1 VQLIERRTGILFAVF
16 LALLAIGATKA
27 AWLGVVKADV
37 LERAAVGQQ
46 EADIT
51 IPARRGSI
59 TDARGIDLA
68 VSEPAMDI
76 AATPR
81 LVTDAT
87 KAAAQLA
94 PIIGADEVTLLRK
107 FARRDTGF
115 VYLGRGVPATKAERA
130 KKLNIPGLEFI
141 PRYTRN
147 YPRDWMAAQILGSVG
162 TDGDGLGG
170 LEYAFNTKLK
180 GADGERRLVKDA
192 MGEPIQMRDTKPVRT
207 GQTVK
212 LTLDAYLQDQA
223 EEVLTEVG
231 EKWRPAGA
239 TAIIMEPNSGAI
251 LALANWPQVNANA
264 LADAPETAH
273 RNRAIGINYEPGST
287 FKAFTVAAALEDGKV
302 TPDTKFNIPPV
313 LNVSDRQIHD
323 AEEHGY
329 ETMTTSEILKYSSNI
344 GAVLISQKL
353 GGAKPFDS
361 WIHRF
366 GFGKAT
372 GVDLPG
378 EEIGQVL
385 PLKNYSGSTMGNLP
399 IGQGISVTPMQMVA
413 AYSAIAN
420 GGILRPPHIVASVG
434 GKHTPKPK
442 GRRVISE
449 ATAAS
454 VREMLIGVLQSRGTA
469 SGAAISGYE
478 LAGKT
483 GTAEKAINGEYS
495 KDKYV
500 ASFVGFAP
508 AKHPKLLAA
517 VVVDEPKG
525 EIYGGQV
532 AAPAW
537 RNIVNFAL
545 GYLKIGPE

>member
-1 VQLIERRTGILFAVF
+1 VQVVERRTGLLFAVF
-16 LALLAIGATKA
+16 LALLAIGAGKA

-37 LERAAVGQQ
+37 LQRAAVGQQ

-59 TDARGIDLA
+59 TDAHGIDLA

-81 LVTDAT
+81 LITDAT

-94 PIIGADEVTLLRK
+94 PIIGRDEGTLLRAM
-107 FARRDTGF
+107 ARRDTGF
-115 VYLGRGVPATKAERA
+115 VYLGRGIPAERADRA
-130 KKLNIPGLEFI
+130 KKLKIAGLEFI
-141 PRYTRN
+141 PRYRRV
-147 YPRDWMAAQILGSVG
+147 YPRDWMASQLLGTVG

-170 LEYAFNTKLK
+170 LEYTFNTKLK

-192 MGEPIQMRDTKPVRT
+192 MGQPIEMRDTKPVQT
-207 GQTVK
+207 GHTVK
-212 LTLDAYLQDQA
+212 LTLDANLQDQA
-223 EEVLTEVG
+223 EEVLGEVG
-231 EKWRPAGA
+231 RTWRPAGA
-239 TAIIMEPNSGAI
+239 TAIVMDPNSGAI

-264 LADAPETAH
+264 VDQAPETA
-273 RNRAIGINYEPGST
+273 RMNRAIGINYEPGST

-302 TPDTKFNIPPV
+302 TPDTKFGIPPI

-323 AEEHGY
+323 AEEHGW

-344 GAVLISQKL
+344 GAVLISQRL
-353 GGAKPFDS
+353 GGAKPFDA
-361 WIHRF
+361 WIRRF
-366 GFGKAT
+366 GFGKPT

-378 EEIGQVL
+378 EERGQVL
-385 PLKNYSGSTMGNLP
+385 PLSQYSGSTMGNLP
-399 IGQGISVTPMQMVA
+399 IGQGISVTPMQMVT
-413 AYSAIAN
+413 AYAAIAN
-420 GGILRPPHIVASVG
+420 GGILRPPHIVASAG
-434 GKHTPKPK
+434 GRPTPKAK

-449 ATAAS
+449 ATAAA
-454 VREMLIGVLQSRGTA
+454 VRKMLIGVLQSRGTA
-469 SGAAISGYE
+469 SGAAIEGYE

-508 AKHPKLLAA
+508 AKNPQLLAA

-537 RNIVNFAL
+537 RKIVNFAL
-545 GYLKIGPE
+545 GYLKIGPN